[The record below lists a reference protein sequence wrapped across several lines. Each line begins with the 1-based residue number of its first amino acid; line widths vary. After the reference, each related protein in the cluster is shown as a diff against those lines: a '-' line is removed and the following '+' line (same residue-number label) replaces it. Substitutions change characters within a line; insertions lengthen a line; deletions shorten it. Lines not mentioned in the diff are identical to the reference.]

1 MSSDSVTNSSHHC
14 KVLLNKTIQMF
25 HQVAGRVAEPDHT
38 ADGTFKAPPCP
49 INIRKNSVQTFL
61 FSQLNSRNNQSATS
75 GSTRSSNICLSSS
88 LLLIHLNVINVFVT
102 ANNKKTSQTTRL
114 VKMLLYIG
122 SNISINQICV
132 SAEQK
137 LVQQI

>member
-1 MSSDSVTNSSHHC
+1 MRSDSVTNSSHHS

-61 FSQLNSRNNQSATS
+61 FSQLNSRNNHAAS

-88 LLLIHLNVINVFVT
+88 LVLIHLNVINVFVS
-102 ANNKKTSQTTRL
+102 ANDKKTSQTIRL